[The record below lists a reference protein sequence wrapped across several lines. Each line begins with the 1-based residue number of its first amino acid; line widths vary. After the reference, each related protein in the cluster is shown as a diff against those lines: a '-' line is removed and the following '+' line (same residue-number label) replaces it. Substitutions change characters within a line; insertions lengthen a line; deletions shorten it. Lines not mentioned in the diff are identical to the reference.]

1 MKEIGAS
8 LHTAD
13 KQNDRAKLTILSCA
27 LEGTCPLLQAG
38 MCQHATILG
47 PSCPY
52 GRYSTVETH
61 TKAARAYCKEV
72 SKLKERRE
80 SLPAMPNAPKN
91 PHVSQVGEYIYWP
104 YGFLIVAKEGK
115 IEFDIT
121 LFSAGNAFIKK
132 EDFTLDFILR
142 AVEFRPQALM
152 GGEIKD
158 YQEKTMPKMLL
169 HLSIMFPD
177 MWEQLPEGI
186 RNRTFVPDASTK
198 VSYRLSNLPNGLCKI
213 GRAWGYW
220 NGKEFRMTE
229 KSVQAVVWSSVF
241 SEIPGEFNLTVTIDN
256 PEAVEVVAISD
267 EMQRE
272 ITPDYVQMV
281 KEWKL

>member
-13 KQNDRAKLTILSCA
+13 KQNDRAKLTVLSCA

-38 MCQHATILG
+38 MCQHTTILG
-47 PSCPY
+47 PRCPY
-52 GRYSTVETH
+52 GKYSAVETH
-61 TKAARAYCKEV
+61 TKAAKAYYGEV

-80 SLPAMPNAPKN
+80 SLPAIPNAPKN
-91 PHVSQVGEYIYWP
+91 PHVCQVGDYIYWP
-104 YGFLIVAKEGK
+104 YRYLIVDREGK

-132 EDFTLDFILR
+132 EDFTLDFILK
-142 AVEFRPQALM
+142 AVKFRPRALM
-152 GGEIKD
+152 GGEIRD
-158 YQEKTMPKMLL
+158 YQEKTIPKMLL
-169 HLSIMFPD
+169 HLSIMFPE

-213 GRAWGYW
+213 GEAWGYW
-220 NGKEFRMTE
+220 DGKEFKISE
-229 KSVQAVVWSSVF
+229 KSVKDIVRLSVF

-256 PEAVEVVAISD
+256 PEAVEVSAISD
-267 EMQRE
+267 EMQKE